1 MIAKNFNA
9 VPLINLLLM
18 NDLVKRNHLYVMISL
33 MAMAYATVFNTFECH
48 LNKMIP

>member
-1 MIAKNFNA
+1 MIAKIFNA

-33 MAMAYATVFNTFECH
+33 TAMAYATVFSHVWMSLE
-48 LNKMIP
+48 

>member
-18 NDLVKRNHLYVMISL
+18 NDLVKRNHLYIMISL
-33 MAMAYATVFNTFECH
+33 MAMAYAIVFHTFECH

>member
-1 MIAKNFNA
+1 MIVKYFNA

-18 NDLVKRNHLYVMISL
+18 NDLVKRNHLHVMISL
-33 MAMAYATVFNTFECH
+33 IAMACATVFHTFECH